1 MLCGC
6 QLMAQWACVCVF
18 VYFDFASD
26 PQSSTTGSVCLS
38 CILRRLHEPRVL
50 HCVLRRFLSVPCNSR
65 VVHSVVKSYN
75 LFSIGLQSSWGGFV
89 WHRVFQ
95 GGYTKLR
102 CWCCVF
108 VGFASIYGALRLA
121 SWDSV
126 ILTNARWCS
135 TTSTV
140 WFSSFSQWLDGW
152 IVDCAILLILR
163 MITETLRVVSWSSLC
178 FTKTLL
184 YSSDD
189 LYFMTLFHESKNNL
203 VLRAVTPS

>member
-1 MLCGC
+1 MLYSTYVYGRPLRFLDTFWYALRMSIDDSVSMC
-6 QLMAQWACVCVF
+6 LCVF

-26 PQSSTTGSVCLS
+26 PQSSTTVSACLS

-50 HCVLRRFLSVPCNSR
+50 HCVLRGFLSVPCNSR
-65 VVHSVVKSYN
+65 VFDRVVKSYN

-140 WFSSFSQWLDGW
+140 
-152 IVDCAILLILR
+152 
-163 MITETLRVVSWSSLC
+163 
-178 FTKTLL
+178 
-184 YSSDD
+184 
-189 LYFMTLFHESKNNL
+189 
-203 VLRAVTPS
+203 